1 MVLITL
7 QNYVKFILTL
17 YILRIL
23 QFTKKEQNHIL
34 FLNRYRLYNSLN
46 GDSYSIKI
54 QQIKR
59 QNLHTK
65 TYFVEAN

>member
-1 MVLITL
+1 M
-7 QNYVKFILTL
+7 

-54 QQIKR
+54 EQIKR